1 MIKLPVDS
9 RCRAAYTQRRL
20 VAEQQQAARP
30 TYRYEL
36 AAEGR
41 EMDLE
46 AYYCAI
52 SDIRSSEGDQW
63 TTVAFKRR

>member
-20 VAEQQQAARP
+20 EAEQQRAALP
-30 TYRYEL
+30 VYRYEL
-36 AAEGR
+36 AEEGR

-52 SDIRSSEGDQW
+52 RDIRSSEGDQW
-63 TTVAFKRR
+63 TIIAFKHR